1 MSATPPVHA
10 APRPL
15 LDLLSRAVLALLDP
29 IEPSPV
35 RPAPGRVPP
44 RYAAFDAPTYQR
56 RGLRIAG
63 LDDEVDDQVDAPA
76 PALSPPRGSTL
87 RTPRP
92 TAPARRAAR

>member
-15 LDLLSRAVLALLDP
+15 LDLLARAVLAVLDP
-29 IEPSPV
+29 IDPAPV
-35 RPAPGRVPP
+35 RPAPGRVTP

-63 LDDEVDDQVDAPA
+63 LEDDPGASAPIAPA
-76 PALSPPRGSTL
+76 RTIVTRASSRACSTDSPPRS
-87 RTPRP
+87 P
-92 TAPARRAAR
+92 T

>member
-10 APRPL
+10 AARPL

-29 IEPSPV
+29 IDPSPV

-44 RYAAFDAPTYQR
+44 RYAAFDTPTYQR

-63 LDDEVDDQVDAPA
+63 LGDAVDAPE

>member
-10 APRPL
+10 VPRPL

-29 IEPSPV
+29 IDPSPA
-35 RPAPGRVPP
+35 RPSPGRVPP
-44 RYAAFDAPTYQR
+44 RYAAFDAFDAPTYQR

-63 LDDEVDDQVDAPA
+63 LDDEVD
-76 PALSPPRGSTL
+76 ALESVISPPRGSTR

-92 TAPARRAAR
+92 TAPAHPEAR